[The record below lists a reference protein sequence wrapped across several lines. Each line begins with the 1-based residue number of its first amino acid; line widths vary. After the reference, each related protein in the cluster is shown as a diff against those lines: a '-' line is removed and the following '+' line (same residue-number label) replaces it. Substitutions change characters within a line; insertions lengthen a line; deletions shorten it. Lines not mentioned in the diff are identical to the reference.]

1 MRCADRRRRRFAA
14 WAILLA
20 GLAAAPARGEKH
32 VPCAE
37 HDPLRRAYFGDLH
50 VHTRY
55 SLDAS
60 TQGTRTTPGDAYRF
74 ARGEPLGI
82 QPWSEDATP
91 GRSVQ
96 LRRPLD
102 FAAVTDHAEYFG
114 ETTICN
120 STAFRGYDSL
130 MCTVYRNWPR
140 VAFALMNARRTPFA
154 LCGLQQRECRRA
166 ASLPWTDARNAAE
179 EAYDRS
185 AACAFTTFVGYEWTG
200 YSHRNV
206 LFSGAAVPKLPASS
220 RDYPNEVGLWSFLEK
235 HCRDSGA
242 GCDFVVIP
250 HNSNIS
256 SGLTFQTHKPDGAP
270 LDPAQAR
277 RRARNE
283 PLVEIMQHKGSSEC
297 QTGAGTAD
305 ELCGFEAIPYDD
317 LAARFV
323 PFMKKPPAPINFT
336 RTALGAGLLLQTQ
349 IGANPFHFGVIGST
363 DTHLGTAGL
372 VYEEQY
378 PGHGGA
384 GIPIGDTLPD
394 VLLDPIEYN
403 PGGLAVLW
411 AEENTRESLFAAMQR
426 REAYATSGP
435 RIVFRF
441 FAGWDLPD
449 DLCGRADFVARGYRH
464 GVPMGGDLPPA
475 PARAHAPAIAAWA
488 LQDAGVPQH
497 PGTPLARLQV
507 IKLWV
512 ENGEVRERVVEIAGQ
527 REPGAAVDPQTCTTS
542 GAGQRELCAVWR
554 DPQFDS
560 GAPAV
565 YYGRV
570 VENPTCRWSTRACNQ
585 AGIDCASPSSVRRGW
600 EGCCDPH
607 YPKTTQER
615 AWTSPIWYTPA
626 EREDRQH
633 RP

>member
-1 MRCADRRRRRFAA
+1 MFSADRRRARRGAFV
-14 WAILLA
+14 ILL
-20 GLAAAPARGEKH
+20 LFSVVPARGEEH

-37 HDPLRRAYFGDLH
+37 RDSLRRPYFGDLH

-60 TQGTRTTPGDAYRF
+60 TQGTRTTPDDAYRF
-74 ARGEPLGI
+74 ARGARLGI
-82 QPWSEDATP
+82 QPWSDDAKP

-120 STAFRGYDSL
+120 STAFRGYDSF
-130 MCTVYRNWPR
+130 MCTVYRTWPR

-154 LCGLQQRECRRA
+154 LCGPEQRECRRA

-179 EAYDRS
+179 EAYDRT
-185 AACAFTTFVGYEWTG
+185 AACSFTSFVGYEWTG

-206 LFSGAAVPKLPASS
+206 IFSGSEVPKLPASS
-220 RDYPNEVGLWSFLEK
+220 RDYPDEVGLWDVLERK
-235 HCRDSGA
+235 CRASGA
-242 GCDFVVIP
+242 DCDFVVIP
-250 HNSNIS
+250 HNSNLS
-256 SGLTFQTHKPDGAP
+256 SGLTFQTRKPDGAA
-270 LDPAQAR
+270 LDPAEAR

-297 QTGAGTAD
+297 HTGAGTAD

-323 PFMKKPPAPINFT
+323 PFMKKPPAAINFT
-336 RTALGAGLLLQTQ
+336 RTALGAGLLLRAE
-349 IGANPFHFGVIGST
+349 IGVNPFQFGVIGST
-363 DTHLGTAGL
+363 DTHLGTPGL
-372 VYEEQY
+372 VYEEDY

-384 GIPIGDTLPD
+384 GIPIGDELPD
-394 VLLDPIEYN
+394 ALLDPIEYN

-411 AEENTRESLFAAMQR
+411 AEENTRKSLFAAMQR

-441 FAGWDLPD
+441 FAGWDLPA
-449 DLCGRADFVARGYRH
+449 DLCGRAGFAERAYRH
-464 GVPMGGDLPPA
+464 GVPMGGDLPPS
-475 PARAHAPAIAAWA
+475 PPRAAGPVIAAWA
-488 LQDAGVPQH
+488 LQDAGVADH
-497 PGTPLARLQV
+497 PGTPLQRLQV
-507 IKLWV
+507 VKLSV
-512 ENGEVRERVVEIAGQ
+512 ENGAVREQVIDVAGDADN
-527 REPGAAVDPQTCTTS
+527 GATVDPHTCMTS

-554 DPQFDS
+554 DPEFD
-560 GAPAV
+560 AAQPAL

-570 VENPTCRWSTRACNQ
+570 VENPTCRWSTLACDR
-585 AGIDCASPSSVRRGW
+585 AGIDCATPSSVRRGW
-600 EGCCDPH
+600 ESCCDPQ

-615 AWTSPIWYTPA
+615 AWTSPVWYTPPS
-626 EREDRQH
+626 EREIGH
-633 RP
+633 R